1 MLNKTTIR
9 YIMIRAYFQM
19 LNKTTVRHIIIRAQ
33 GVNNYI
39 NKIGLNIVLC

>member
-1 MLNKTTIR
+1 MYFQMLNKTTIR

-33 GVNNYI
+33 GI
-39 NKIGLNIVLC
+39 IIILIK